1 MGFTHVFEVDWQKPW
16 FEPLA
21 CIGAPVLERWREH
34 LQGASSSSAWEN
46 LHEVL
51 NEERR
56 LRGLLPDFSFV
67 AQAQK
72 PDDVSYEEFIFDT
85 HQIPTRD
92 NAHDFFNALSWF
104 TCPQTKKALNRLQAQ
119 EIKKQGIGDRRGKLR
134 DALTL
139 FDENVM
145 CISCSDDM
153 WAAICAHEWVSLF
166 WDSKH
171 KWPSAEL
178 HVFGHALLE
187 KLLHPYK
194 AITAHVVRVDFS
206 AKLEDRSLVPHP
218 SDAIMEKSA
227 LDLIQL
233 VGNAAPKPFQV
244 MPVMGIPGW
253 WPEETSLGFYEDH
266 AVFRPKADVKPQ
278 TGGL

>member
-1 MGFTHVFEVDWQKPW
+1 VFQVDWQTPW

-21 CIGAPVLERWREH
+21 HLGAPILERWRGC
-34 LQGASSSSAWEN
+34 LQNAASPTTLEG

-56 LRGLLPDFSFV
+56 LKGLLPDFSFV

-72 PDDVSYEEFIFDT
+72 PEDVSYEEFIFDT

-104 TCPQTKKALNRLQAQ
+104 TCPETKKTLNRLQAQ
-119 EIKKQGIGDRRGKLR
+119 EIKRQGIGDRRGKLR

-139 FDENVM
+139 FDENVV
-145 CISCSDDM
+145 CIGCSDEM
-153 WAAICAHEWVSLF
+153 WKAICAHEWVSLF
-166 WDSKH
+166 WDLKH
-171 KWPSAEL
+171 EWPRAQL

-187 KLLHPYK
+187 KLLQPYK
-194 AITAHVVRVDFS
+194 AITAHVVRLDLPFTLESEFRSS
-206 AKLEDRSLVPHP
+206 APNP
-218 SDAIMEKSA
+218 SDAIIEACA
-227 LDLIQL
+227 LELTQL
-233 VGNAAPKPFQV
+233 VDKAPQKPYQV

-253 WPEETSLGFYEDH
+253 WAEETSLGFYEDK
-266 AVFRPKADVKPQ
+266 AVFRPK
-278 TGGL
+278 G